1 MAEQGSWV
9 GLGCVALSNV
19 SGFPRI
25 GRNRELKF
33 ATEGHWRGETSAE
46 ELAATAKAIR
56 IENWKLMQDA
66 GIDLIPSNDF
76 SYYDQVLDTIA
87 LVGAVP
93 ERYGWGGGEVDLDTY
108 FAMAR
113 GRQTDDVDVTAMEMT
128 KWFNTNY
135 HYIVPELGPDTRFS
149 LSSSKPFDEH
159 SEAMEEV
166 GIDTVPVLIGPVS
179 FLLLSKPAEGVDD
192 RFDAVDLIEPL
203 IEVYGEVIEKLAG
216 QGATWVQFDEPCFV
230 QDRTEKELDALRLAY
245 EELCKVHER
254 PRIVVKTYF
263 DHVGDAYG
271 VLRDLPIEGVGLDFT
286 GFIHEE
292 GIGFGEAPF
301 HEHGGRHNAEFIAN
315 QEGLDDQWLFAG
327 IVDGR
332 NVWINHLEH
341 SLDALDGMR
350 DRTAQLVVSTSCS
363 LLHTPIDLDAEPAGG
378 DADLDDELRSWMAF
392 ATQKIGEVA
401 TLAKGV
407 AEGREAI
414 ADQLDKNDR
423 AIDSRRDSARTRN
436 PDVRD
441 RVAALTEADARRD
454 TPFAERKRLQ
464 QEKLGLPTF
473 PATTIGSFPQ
483 TDEIRAARRQLREG
497 EIELAEYEDRMR
509 AEIDRV
515 ISFQEEIGLDVLVH
529 GEPERNDMVQYFGE
543 QMLGYAFTENAWV
556 QSYGSRCVRPPI
568 IFGDVSRP
576 APMTVEW
583 ITYAQSK
590 TDLPLKGMLTGPVT
604 MLEWSFV
611 RDDQPRS
618 ETCEQLALA
627 IRDEVADLEEAGIP
641 IIHVDEPAIREGLP
655 LRHDRWD
662 EYLRWAVY
670 SFRVA
675 TSGVSDETQ
684 VHTHMCYSDFGDI
697 LEHIQEMDADVT
709 LIEAARSRMELLHHW
724 DRSGFTHDLGPGV
737 YDIHSPRVPSTEEIA
752 ELLHEAAR
760 VLRPEQLWV
769 TPDCGLKTRAW
780 AEVDPSLR
788 NMVEAAKQLREELVP
803 AS

>member
-1 MAEQGSWV
+1 M
-9 GLGCVALSNV
+9 ALSNV

-33 ATEGHWRGETSAE
+33 ATEGYWRDETSAD

-56 IENWKLMQDA
+56 VENWKLMQEA

-93 ERYGWGGGEVDLDTY
+93 ERYGWDGGEVDLDTY

-113 GRQTDDVDVTAMEMT
+113 GRQSGDVDVTAMEMT

-135 HYIVPELGPDTRFS
+135 HYIVPELGPGTKFS

-159 SEAMEEV
+159 AEAMEEA

-179 FLLLSKPAEGVDD
+179 FLLLSKPADGVSDD
-192 RFDAVDLIEPL
+192 FDPLDLIEDL
-203 IEVYGEVIEKLAG
+203 VEVYGEVIERLAE

-230 QDRTEKELDALRLAY
+230 QDRTEHELDALRLAY
-245 EELCKVHER
+245 EELAKVHER
-254 PRIVVKTYF
+254 PRILVKTYF

-271 VLRDLPIEGVGLDFT
+271 VLRELPIEGIGLDFT
-286 GFIHEE
+286 GIVHGNELSE
-292 GIGFGEAPF
+292 TV
-301 HEHGGRHNAEFIAN
+301 HEHGGRHNAQFIA
-315 QEGLDDQWLFAG
+315 EDALEEKWLFAG

-341 SLDALDGMR
+341 ALDALEGLR
-350 DRTAQLVVSTSCS
+350 SRTKQLVVSTSCS
-363 LLHTPIDLDAEPAGG
+363 LLHVPIDLDAEPTGG
-378 DADLDDELRSWMAF
+378 DADLDEEMRSWMAF
-392 ATQKIGEVA
+392 AVQKVGEVA
-401 TLAKGV
+401 TLAKGL
-407 AEGREAI
+407 ADGREAI
-414 ADQLDKNDR
+414 ADELDANDR
-423 AIDSRRDSARTRN
+423 AHDSRRDSTRTRS
-436 PDVRD
+436 PEVRA
-441 RVAALTEADARRD
+441 RVEALTGADARRD
-454 TPFAERKRLQ
+454 TPFAERKQLQ
-464 QEKLGLPTF
+464 QQRLALPTF

-483 TDEIRAARRQLREG
+483 TDEIRATRRQLREG
-497 EIELAEYEDRMR
+497 EIQLAEYEERMR

-515 ISFQEEIGLDVLVH
+515 VGFQEEIGLDVLVH

-543 QMLGYAFTENAWV
+543 QMLGFVFTQNAWV
-556 QSYGSRCVRPPI
+556 QSYGSRYVRPPI

-590 TDLPLKGMLTGPVT
+590 TEKPVKGMLTGPVT

-611 RDDQPRS
+611 RDDQPRRD
-618 ETCEQLALA
+618 TCEQLALA
-627 IRDEVADLEEAGIP
+627 IRDEVADLEQAGIP

-655 LRHDRWD
+655 LRRDRWD
-662 EYLRWAVY
+662 EYLKWAVY

-675 TSGVSDETQ
+675 TAGVRDETQ

-724 DRSGFTHDLGPGV
+724 DRSGFTHDIGPGV
-737 YDIHSPRVPSTEEIA
+737 YDIHSPRIPTVEEMA

-780 AEVDPSLR
+780 PETEESLR
-788 NMVEAAKQLREELVP
+788 NMVQAARQLREELVP